1 MVSRVD
7 LHELYLHK
15 FGPTLHVAQIM
26 QKLNSNLFIIFI
38 GAVIQQPETP
48 LKRLSWNTKITLWQ

>member
-48 LKRLSWNTKITLWQ
+48 LKRLS